1 MYVWAPSCAILEHLV
16 EELAVFATLGATFS
30 GLVDRR
36 LRRPGV
42 LDLLGQVKQFVAQ
55 TDFLQMQNV
64 EGLNDRIHLL
74 GVHRNQAVSYE
85 LLIIFQLLLF
95 FLDLEVDDLTI
106 SLLERL
112 LVSLHRGSIF
122 ELA

>member
-42 LDLLGQVKQFVAQ
+42 LDLLGQVKQFIAQ
-55 TDFLQMQNV
+55 TDLLQM
-64 EGLNDRIHLL
+64 
-74 GVHRNQAVSYE
+74 
-85 LLIIFQLLLF
+85 
-95 FLDLEVDDLTI
+95 
-106 SLLERL
+106 
-112 LVSLHRGSIF
+112 
-122 ELA
+122 